1 MFQNPE
7 KRKTLIVS
15 AIVDE
20 MVIDCLNE
28 NFIEDKIQN
37 LLKNKPNDDIF
48 QTDDFIRFIN
58 SLTLK
63 LLLIYSEKEL
73 YHKYQGY
80 VNQNKL
86 FKETTISSLIKDL
99 LI

>member
-1 MFQNPE
+1 
-7 KRKTLIVS
+7 
-15 AIVDE
+15 

-48 QTDDFIRFIN
+48 QTDDFIRFTK

-63 LLLIYSEKEL
+63 LLLVYSNKEL
-73 YHKYQGY
+73 YQKYTGYISQIKRIKKKPYHK
-80 VNQNKL
+80 L
-86 FKETTISSLIKDL
+86 
-99 LI
+99 

>member
-1 MFQNPE
+1 
-7 KRKTLIVS
+7 
-15 AIVDE
+15 

-48 QTDDFIRFIN
+48 QTDDFIRFTK

-63 LLLIYSEKEL
+63 LLLVYSNKEL
-73 YHKYQGY
+73 YQKYTGY
-80 VNQNKL
+80 
-86 FKETTISSLIKDL
+86 ISQIKRIKKDN
-99 LI
+99 I